1 MTDSQAPATRIPVL
15 ALVDHLGSTGGAE
28 RLALEIAVRLDR
40 SRFDS
45 ALCASRFAPEGTP
58 NSSEQHALEMM
69 RDAGIRFL
77 PLTRSR
83 RAEALPWRHLI
94 AFIRSQR
101 TQVLHAHMFGSN
113 LWGTLIGR
121 ACRVPVVVTH
131 EHTWSF
137 EGEPVRRFLDR
148 ELIARFSDVFIAVS
162 HEDQRKMI
170 EVERIP
176 ERRTRFL
183 PNGIDP
189 EPPTTGRDTRADL
202 GIATDAPVICSV
214 GALRAQKSHEVL
226 IEAARKLRSEHP
238 GLRVLI
244 AGEGPQHRELHELVD
259 RLGMND
265 TVTLL
270 GRRMDIPDLLQITDV
285 AVCSSSFEGSPLAVM
300 EYMEA
305 ERPIVATAV
314 GGVPDLIDDGV
325 HGLLVRPED
334 SAALAGAIDKLLRD
348 PERGRTM
355 GRHARERRR
364 REFDLDVMVAKV
376 EALYEELLDARGVL
390 APRAAAENLQ

>member
-1 MTDSQAPATRIPVL
+1 MTDSQVPGARIPVL

-28 RLALEIAVRLDR
+28 RLALEIAVRLDTE
-40 SRFDS
+40 RFAS
-45 ALCASRFAPEGTP
+45 ALCASRFAPEGSP

-69 RDAGIRFL
+69 RDAGVRFL
-77 PLTRSR
+77 PLTRRR

-94 AFIRSQR
+94 AFLRSQR

-113 LWGTLIGR
+113 VWGTIIGR

-137 EGEPVRRFLDR
+137 EGEPIRRFLDR
-148 ELIARFSDVFIAVS
+148 ELIARFSDVFVAVS
-162 HEDQRKMI
+162 HEDRRKMI

-176 ERRTRFL
+176 PEYTRFL

-189 EPPTTGRDTRADL
+189 ELPTAGRDTRAEL
-202 GIATDAPVICSV
+202 GIDPHAPVIGSV
-214 GALRAQKSHEVL
+214 GALRPQKAHEVL
-226 IEAARKLRSEHP
+226 IDAAVALRREHP
-238 GLRVLI
+238 SLRVLI
-244 AGEGPQHRELHELVD
+244 AGEGPQHRELEALLD
-259 RLGMND
+259 RLGMSD
-265 TVTLL
+265 TVMLL
-270 GRRMDIPDLLQITDV
+270 GRRMDVPDLLEIMDV
-285 AVCSSSFEGSPLAVM
+285 AVCSSDFEGSPLAVM

-305 ERPIVATAV
+305 ERPIVATRV

-325 HGLLVRPED
+325 HGLLVEPND
-334 SAALAGAIDKLLRD
+334 PVALASAIEKLLRD

-355 GRHARERRR
+355 GRQARERRR

-376 EALYEELLDARGVL
+376 EALYVELLNARGVL
-390 APRAAAENLQ
+390 PPAAVESRR

>member
-1 MTDSQAPATRIPVL
+1 VL
-15 ALVDHLGSTGGAE
+15 GLVDHLGSTGGAE
-28 RLALEIAVRLDR
+28 RLALEIAVRLDP

-45 ALCASRFAPEGTP
+45 ALCASRFAPEGEP
-58 NSSEQHALEMM
+58 NSSERHALEMM
-69 RDAGIRFL
+69 HDAGVRFL
-77 PLTRSR
+77 PLTRRR
-83 RAEALPWRHLI
+83 RAEALPWRHLV
-94 AFIRSQR
+94 AFLRSQR

-113 LWGTLIGR
+113 IWGTIIGR

-162 HEDQRKMI
+162 REDQRKMI
-170 EVERIP
+170 EVERISV
-176 ERRTRFL
+176 RHTRFV

-189 EPPTTGRDTRADL
+189 EPPSAGRDTRADL
-202 GIATDAPVICSV
+202 GIPADVPVVCSV
-214 GALRAQKSHEVL
+214 GALRAQKAHEVL
-226 IEAARKLRSEHP
+226 IEAAAALRREHP

-244 AGEGPQHRELHELVD
+244 AGEGPQHRELQALLD
-259 RLGMND
+259 RRGMSD
-265 TVTLL
+265 TVMLL
-270 GRRMDIPDLLQITDV
+270 GRRMDVPDLLQIADV

-325 HGLLVRPED
+325 HGLLVQPGD
-334 SAALAGAIDKLLRD
+334 PGVLAGAISELLRD

-364 REFDLDVMVAKV
+364 LEFDLDVMVAKV

-390 APRAAAENLQ
+390 VPRVAAESMR

>member
-1 MTDSQAPATRIPVL
+1 MTESQAPVARIPVL

-45 ALCASRFAPEGTP
+45 ALCASRFAPEGEP
-58 NSSEQHALEMM
+58 NSSERHALEMM
-69 RDAGIRFL
+69 RDSGVHFL
-77 PLTRSR
+77 PLTRRR
-83 RAEALPWRHLI
+83 RAEALPWRRLL
-94 AFIRSQR
+94 AFIRNQH

-113 LWGTLIGR
+113 VWGTVIGR

-137 EGEPVRRFLDR
+137 EGEPIRRFLDR
-148 ELIARFSDVFIAVS
+148 ELIARFSDAFIAVS
-162 HEDQRKMI
+162 REDQRKMI
-170 EVERIP
+170 EIERIP
-176 ERRTRFL
+176 ERHTRFL

-189 EPPTTGRDTRADL
+189 EPPTAGRDTRADL
-202 GIATDAPVICSV
+202 GIEEDAPVICSV
-214 GALRAQKSHEVL
+214 GALRAQKAHEIL
-226 IEAARKLRSEHP
+226 IEAAVKLRREHP

-244 AGEGPQHRELHELVD
+244 AGEGPQRRELQALLD
-259 RLGMND
+259 RLGMD
-265 TVTLL
+265 DSVALL
-270 GRRMDIPDLLQITDV
+270 GRRMDVPDLLRIADV

-305 ERPIVATAV
+305 ELPIVSTAV
-314 GGVPDLIDDGV
+314 GGVADLIDHDI
-325 HGLLVRPED
+325 HGLLVQPED
-334 SAALAGAIDKLLRD
+334 PGALARAVDELLRD
-348 PERGRTM
+348 PARGRTM

-376 EALYEELLDARGVL
+376 EALYEELLAARGVL
-390 APRAAAENLQ
+390 VPRADAESVR

>member
-1 MTDSQAPATRIPVL
+1 VL

-28 RLALEIAVRLDR
+28 RLALEVAVRLDP
-40 SRFDS
+40 SRFES
-45 ALCASRFAPEGTP
+45 ALCASRFAPEGEP
-58 NSSEQHALEMM
+58 NSSELHALEMM
-69 RDAGIRFL
+69 RDAGVRFL
-77 PLTRSR
+77 ALTRRR
-83 RAEALPWRHLI
+83 RAEVLPWRHLI
-94 AFIRSQR
+94 AFIRGQR

-113 LWGTLIGR
+113 VWGTIIGR
-121 ACRVPVVVTH
+121 ACRVPVVVAH

-148 ELIARFSDVFIAVS
+148 ELIARFGDALIAVS
-162 HEDQRKMI
+162 REDQRKMI

-176 ERRTRFL
+176 ERHIRFV

-189 EPPTTGRDTRADL
+189 NPPTAGRDTRADL
-202 GIATDAPVICSV
+202 GIAPDAPVVCSV
-214 GALRAQKSHEVL
+214 GALRAQKAHEVL
-226 IEAARKLRSEHP
+226 IEAAVALRREHP

-244 AGEGPQHRELHELVD
+244 AGEGPQHRELQALLD

-270 GRRMDIPDLLQITDV
+270 GRRMDVPDLLWIADV
-285 AVCSSSFEGSPLAVM
+285 AVCSSNFEGSPLAVM
-300 EYMEA
+300 EFMEA

-325 HGLLVRPED
+325 HGLLVPPGD
-334 SAALAGAIDKLLRD
+334 PGSLARAIGELLRD

-376 EALYEELLDARGVL
+376 EALYEELLGARGLL
-390 APRAAAENLQ
+390 APRAAVESPL